1 MSNCSNRKSFVDP
14 GRYFKYIAL
23 LAILAICT
31 AFLAACGGSSSSSSS
46 TSGSSSSG
54 NKGPFLIG
62 VSNGFVDSEWR
73 SQMISDLQSANAQYM
88 KQGLTK
94 DLVIV
99 SSDVDVQGQAQQIR
113 NLINRGVNAIIVDP
127 NSPSALNPVIKEA
140 TDKGI
145 VVISVDQEVTAPSA
159 VNVVINQTDWAK
171 ISMQWL
177 AQQLNG
183 KGNIVIINGIAGAPA
198 NEARYNGVKQVL
210 SQYPNIKV
218 LNVVNAN
225 WDEATGQQK
234 MAAILASQPN
244 IDGIWSQDGMAQ
256 GALQAIIAANP
267 GKWPIMVGEARVG
280 YLQLWR
286 QVMQTRPN
294 FTSFGVDNPP
304 GAGASGLRVALDL
317 LQSKHIKSGALQG
330 AANNTLYIPI
340 PGQVDASN
348 FATEY
353 DQVKNLP
360 PAYALDGIITQQQ
373 ADSFFS

>member
-31 AFLAACGGSSSSSSS
+31 AFLAACGSSSSSS
-46 TSGSSSSG
+46 TSGSPSSG

-73 SQMISDLQSANAQYM
+73 SQMISDLQSANAQHM

-198 NEARYNGVKQVL
+198 NEARYNGVKQIL

-280 YLQLWR
+280 YLQLWH
-286 QVMQTRPN
+286 QVIQTRPN

-360 PAYALDGIITQQQ
+360 AAYALDGIITQQQ

>member
-31 AFLAACGGSSSSSSS
+31 AFLAACGSSSSSS

-317 LQSKHIKSGALQG
+317 LQSKHIKSGTLQG

>member
-1 MSNCSNRKSFVDP
+1 
-14 GRYFKYIAL
+14 
-23 LAILAICT
+23 
-31 AFLAACGGSSSSSSS
+31 
-46 TSGSSSSG
+46 
-54 NKGPFLIG
+54 
-62 VSNGFVDSEWR
+62 
-73 SQMISDLQSANAQYM
+73 MISDLQSANAQYM

-280 YLQLWR
+280 YLQLWH
-286 QVMQTRPN
+286 QVIQTRPN

-317 LQSKHIKSGALQG
+317 LQGKHIKSGALQG

-360 PAYALDGIITQQQ
+360 AAYALDGIITQQQ

>member
-94 DLVIV
+94 DLVVV

>member
-198 NEARYNGVKQVL
+198 NEARYNGVKQIL

-360 PAYALDGIITQQQ
+360 AAYALDGIITQQQ

>member
-31 AFLAACGGSSSSSSS
+31 AFLAACGSSSSSS

-340 PGQVDASN
+340 PGQVDGSN

>member
-31 AFLAACGGSSSSSSS
+31 AFLAACGSSSSSS
-46 TSGSSSSG
+46 TSGSPSSG

-280 YLQLWR
+280 YLQLWH
-286 QVMQTRPN
+286 QVIQTRPN

-360 PAYALDGIITQQQ
+360 AAYALDGIITQQQ

>member
-31 AFLAACGGSSSSSSS
+31 AFLAACGSSSSGS

-280 YLQLWR
+280 YLQLWH
-286 QVMQTRPN
+286 QVIQTRPN

-360 PAYALDGIITQQQ
+360 AAYALDGIITQQQ

>member
-31 AFLAACGGSSSSSSS
+31 AFLAACGSSSSSS
-46 TSGSSSSG
+46 TSGSPSSG

-317 LQSKHIKSGALQG
+317 LQSKHIKSGTLQG

>member
-31 AFLAACGGSSSSSSS
+31 AFLAACGSSSSSS

-244 IDGIWSQDGMAQ
+244 IDGIWWQLSWLHSPTSTESGPRTVWRRAHCRRSSQ
-256 GALQAIIAANP
+256 
-267 GKWPIMVGEARVG
+267 PIQVSGQSWSAR
-280 YLQLWR
+280 LAWD
-286 QVMQTRPN
+286 TC
-294 FTSFGVDNPP
+294 S
-304 GAGASGLRVALDL
+304 
-317 LQSKHIKSGALQG
+317 SGARSCRPVPTSLLS
-330 AANNTLYIPI
+330 A
-340 PGQVDASN
+340 
-348 FATEY
+348 
-353 DQVKNLP
+353 
-360 PAYALDGIITQQQ
+360 
-373 ADSFFS
+373 

>member
-1 MSNCSNRKSFVDP
+1 MSHCTNRKSLVDP
-14 GRYFKYIAL
+14 GRYFQYIAL
-23 LAILAICT
+23 LVILAICT
-31 AFLAACGGSSSSSSS
+31 AFIAACGSSSSSS
-46 TSGSSSSG
+46 TSSSSSSG

-73 SQMISDLQSANAQYM
+73 TQMISDLQSANAQYM

-94 DLVIV
+94 DLVVV

-198 NEARYNGVKQVL
+198 NEARYNGVKQIL

-267 GKWPIMVGEARVG
+267 SKWPIMVGEARVG

-317 LQSKHIKSGALQG
+317 LQGKHIKSGALQG

-360 PAYALDGIITQQQ
+360 AAYALDGIITQQQ

>member
-31 AFLAACGGSSSSSSS
+31 AFLAACGSSSSSS

-145 VVISVDQEVTAPSA
+145 VVISVDQEVTAPTA

-317 LQSKHIKSGALQG
+317 LQSKHIKSGTLQG

>member
-31 AFLAACGGSSSSSSS
+31 AFLAACGSSSSSS

>member
-317 LQSKHIKSGALQG
+317 LQGKHIKSGALQG

-360 PAYALDGIITQQQ
+360 AAYALDGIITQQQ

>member
-31 AFLAACGGSSSSSSS
+31 AFLAACGSSSSSSSS
-46 TSGSSSSG
+46 TSGSPSSG

-73 SQMISDLQSANAQYM
+73 TQMISDLQSANAQYM

-145 VVISVDQEVTAPSA
+145 VVISVDQEVTAPTA

-317 LQSKHIKSGALQG
+317 LQGKHIKSGALQG

-340 PGQVDASN
+340 PGQVDPSN

-360 PAYALDGIITQQQ
+360 AAYALDGIITQQQ

>member
-23 LAILAICT
+23 LVTLAICT
-31 AFLAACGGSSSSSSS
+31 AFLAACGSSSSGS

-280 YLQLWR
+280 YLQLWH
-286 QVMQTRPN
+286 QVIQTRPN

-360 PAYALDGIITQQQ
+360 AAYALDGIITQQQ

>member
-14 GRYFKYIAL
+14 GRYFKFIAL

-31 AFLAACGGSSSSSSS
+31 AFLAACGSSSSS

-54 NKGPFLIG
+54 NKGPYLIG

-73 SQMISDLQSANAQYM
+73 TQMISDLQSANAQYM

-94 DLVIV
+94 DLVIE

-113 NLINRGVNAIIVDP
+113 NLINRGVNAIIIDP

-140 TDKGI
+140 TDRGI
-145 VVISVDQEVTAPSA
+145 VVISVDQEVTAPTA

-267 GKWPIMVGEARVG
+267 SKWPIMVGEARVG

-317 LQSKHIKSGALQG
+317 LQGKHIKSGALQG

-360 PAYALDGIITQQQ
+360 AAYALDGIITQSQ

>member
-1 MSNCSNRKSFVDP
+1 MSNCSNRKSFVGP

-23 LAILAICT
+23 LAIVAICT
-31 AFLAACGGSSSSSSS
+31 AFLAGCGGSSSSSSS

-94 DLVIV
+94 DLVVV
-99 SSDVDVQGQAQQIR
+99 SSDVDVKGQAQQIR

-127 NSPSALNPVIKEA
+127 NTPSALNPVIKEA

-304 GAGASGLRVALDL
+304 GAGASGLPVALDL
-317 LQSKHIKSGALQG
+317 LQSKHIKSGPLHV
-330 AANNTLYIPI
+330 AANNTPYIPI
-340 PGQVDASN
+340 PCQADGSN

>member
-1 MSNCSNRKSFVDP
+1 MSNCSNRKSFMDP

-31 AFLAACGGSSSSSSS
+31 AFLAACGSSSSSS

-317 LQSKHIKSGALQG
+317 LQSKHIKSGTLQG

>member
-31 AFLAACGGSSSSSSS
+31 AFLAACGSSSSSS
-46 TSGSSSSG
+46 TSGSPSSG

-198 NEARYNGVKQVL
+198 NEARYNGVKQIL

-280 YLQLWR
+280 YLQLWH
-286 QVMQTRPN
+286 QVIQTRPN

-360 PAYALDGIITQQQ
+360 AAYALDGIITQQQ

>member
-31 AFLAACGGSSSSSSS
+31 AFLAACGSSSSGS

-198 NEARYNGVKQVL
+198 NEARYNGVKQIL

-280 YLQLWR
+280 YLQLWH
-286 QVMQTRPN
+286 QVIQTRPN

-360 PAYALDGIITQQQ
+360 AAYALDGIITQQQ